1 MQDDKEN
8 KDVFDDEILDDEL
21 ELDEFDDLELD
32 DFSELDDLSDDLDE
46 WDEDMGDLDA
56 EDVESDELEVGVA
69 DAPKA
74 KKPKKEKKKKAPK
87 APKDPTA
94 KKSKSIGN
102 LIVVGGVAVIGGGAY
117 FALSGGMGGNT
128 PNNIVAP
135 VQEQASTSVD
145 VADADMPPM
154 PMGLAPE
161 DSVDDLPPL
170 NLEDDNSLPSL
181 EDDNSDLVASDSS
194 ELELEDNDL
203 TPIPDISAEN
213 ELPSLDDALVDNEMD
228 SLDDEVE
235 TLSLQDEV
243 ENNVPDLSD
252 QDALDA
258 FINADDSAPKEDDAP
273 LEVSDVAVD
282 DELMPV
288 DMVAPVEEDLQ
299 ISNQQLEH
307 AQSEVSKL
315 SDTVQSLEKQ
325 VNSLEAE
332 LQAANMRAEKAEQK
346 LASSQKASKPAKV
359 IKAEPV
365 QKSSSTVTSVQTA
378 KPKVAKVPNWVL
390 RSAQPGMAVIS
401 DQKSG
406 DMRSIEVGDTIAGLG
421 TIEFIGLDAGIWIV
435 RGSKSSLT
443 P

>member
-170 NLEDDNSLPSL
+170 NLEDG
-181 EDDNSDLVASDSS
+181 NSDLVALDSG
-194 ELELEDNDL
+194 ELDLEDNDL

-213 ELPSLDDALVDNEMD
+213 ELP
-228 SLDDEVE
+228 
-235 TLSLQDEV
+235 
-243 ENNVPDLSD
+243 
-252 QDALDA
+252 
-258 FINADDSAPKEDDAP
+258 
-273 LEVSDVAVD
+273 
-282 DELMPV
+282 
-288 DMVAPVEEDLQ
+288 
-299 ISNQQLEH
+299 
-307 AQSEVSKL
+307 
-315 SDTVQSLEKQ
+315 
-325 VNSLEAE
+325 
-332 LQAANMRAEKAEQK
+332 
-346 LASSQKASKPAKV
+346 
-359 IKAEPV
+359 
-365 QKSSSTVTSVQTA
+365 
-378 KPKVAKVPNWVL
+378 
-390 RSAQPGMAVIS
+390 
-401 DQKSG
+401 
-406 DMRSIEVGDTIAGLG
+406 
-421 TIEFIGLDAGIWIV
+421 
-435 RGSKSSLT
+435 
-443 P
+443 

>member
-56 EDVESDELEVGVA
+56 EDVESDELEAGVA

-74 KKPKKEKKKKAPK
+74 KKPKKEKKQKAPK

-170 NLEDDNSLPSL
+170 NLEDG
-181 EDDNSDLVASDSS
+181 NSDLVALDSG
-194 ELELEDNDL
+194 ELDLEDNDL

-228 SLDDEVE
+228 SLDEEAE
-235 TLSLQDEV
+235 TLSLQDDV

-252 QDALDA
+252 EDALDA
-258 FINADDSAPKEDDAP
+258 FINADDSAPKEEDAP
-273 LEVSDVAVD
+273 IEVSEVAVD

-288 DMVAPVEEDLQ
+288 DMVARVEKDLR
-299 ISNQQLEH
+299 ISNVQLEQ
-307 AQSEVSKL
+307 AEILVSKL
-315 SDTVQSLEKQ
+315 TDTVQRLEKQ
-325 VNSLEAE
+325 VDSLEAE
-332 LQAANMRAEKAEQK
+332 LQAANMRAERAEQK
-346 LASSQKASKPAKV
+346 LASSQNAAEPAKA
-359 IKAEPV
+359 INAEPV
-365 QKSSSTVTSVQTA
+365 LKSSPTVARVQTA
-378 KPKVAKVPNWVL
+378 KPKVAKVPSWVL
-390 RSAQPGMAVIS
+390 KSAQPGMAVIS

-421 TIEFIGLDAGIWIV
+421 KIEFIGLDAGIWIV